1 VDSQRH
7 GSRRLEGRISN
18 DPAMD
23 EDWAR
28 CVQRIPDGFDPYGDG
43 MF

>member
-1 VDSQRH
+1 M
-7 GSRRLEGRISN
+7 GRGDWKGDISN

-28 CVQRIPDGFDPYGDG
+28 CVQRILDGFDPYGDG